1 MAKSKHDQI
10 RNLICSHARFKDSW
24 EKDNPYSATPFIS
37 PRGKRCTFHEYQTA
51 VNQHFDRTVKKIRA
65 LYGDTSRRFAR
76 IGWQIFDR
84 ELGPD
89 APPVYRTV

>member
-24 EKDNPYSATPFIS
+24 EKDDNPFTCTPFIS

-51 VNQHFDRTVKKIRA
+51 VNQHFDRTIKKIRA
-65 LYGDTSRRFAR
+65 LYGDTS
-76 IGWQIFDR
+76 D
-84 ELGPD
+84 
-89 APPVYRTV
+89 